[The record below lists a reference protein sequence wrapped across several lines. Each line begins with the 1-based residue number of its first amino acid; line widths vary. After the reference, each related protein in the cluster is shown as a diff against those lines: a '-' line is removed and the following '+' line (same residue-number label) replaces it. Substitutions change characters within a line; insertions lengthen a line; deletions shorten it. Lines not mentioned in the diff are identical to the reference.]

1 MIRPVL
7 LLLSVTCAASAAFAQ
22 PVAPSSPALPVAET
36 QPSVPKPAPKPATV
50 HVTLQTSQGAIVVQ
64 LEKERAPITTAN
76 FLRYVDQK
84 RFDGI
89 SFYRAVRLEGAPEMG
104 MIQAGIRNDP
114 KRLLPQ
120 IAHEPTTKT
129 GLSHVDGAI
138 SMARFT
144 PGTAQSDFFITVGAL
159 TPLDANPKQPGD
171 NQGFAVF
178 GRVVEGMDVVR
189 RILAAPTSPTAG
201 EGAMKGQ
208 MISAPVRILSARRA
222 GPPKKTEAAT
232 QP

>member
-1 MIRPVL
+1 MLRRFVPLAL
-7 LLLSVTCAASAAFAQ
+7 LYLAVSPAAAQ
-22 PVAPSSPALPVAET
+22 PPAAQVPPAVAADA
-36 QPSVPKPAPKPATV
+36 AKPATV
-50 HVTLQTSQGAIVVQ
+50 RVIFQTGEGAIVLE

-89 SFYRAVRLEGAPEMG
+89 SFYRAMKLGDG
-104 MIQAGIRNDP
+104 FGLIQAGIRADM
-114 KRLLPQ
+114 KKLLPP
-120 IAHEPTTKT
+120 IKHEPTTQT

-138 SMARFT
+138 SMARDA
-144 PGTAQSDFFITVGAL
+144 PGTARADFFISVGNL
-159 TPLDANPKQPGD
+159 SSLDADPSKPGD

-189 RILAAPTSPTAG
+189 RIMDAPTSEAAG
-201 EGAMKGQ
+201 EGLMKGQ
-208 MISAPVRILSARRA
+208 MIAAPVKVVAARR
-222 GPPKKTEAAT
+222 